1 MERKKSKSEIIRRYS
16 LFFAGVMLISF
27 GIALLIKSSLGV
39 SPISSVPYTLSLIV
53 SHLSVGEWTILAGI
67 VQIILQIV
75 MRPRDIHKAEIAL
88 QLVITFVFGYF
99 IDFYLY
105 LMSGFT
111 PEAYIVRMATLLLGC
126 VILSFGAYIQLI
138 GNVGML
144 PMDAL
149 LQVTAEVTGKKYSGL
164 RIFSDTVQAAASAI
178 ACIYFLGELSGVRE
192 GTIIAALICGNV
204 IKLFQNN
211 LTGLSNYLMP
221 ENVLEE
227 AAAAIEK
234 PVVSEN
240 HFVLTISHE
249 YGSGGRTIAKRI
261 AHELDLPYFDTEII
275 NMAAKKS
282 GYAEAFIQ
290 ENEERIH
297 TKAFRNL
304 SDWYGVAFYESV
316 PEKIFKAE
324 AQVIQEIAAQDS
336 CVIVGRLANYI
347 LQNHKNSLH
356 IFITADETERVR
368 RVMRKEGISQQAAE
382 QEIRDFANERRNHCQ
397 QFSDMEWGNGLNY
410 DITIKSNKYGVDRT
424 AAILIDMIRTFRQ
437 TMKPF

>member
-1 MERKKSKSEIIRRYS
+1 
-16 LFFAGVMLISF
+16 
-27 GIALLIKSSLGV
+27 
-39 SPISSVPYTLSLIV
+39 
-53 SHLSVGEWTILAGI
+53 
-67 VQIILQIV
+67 

-88 QLVITFVFGYF
+88 QLVITLVFGYF

-149 LQVTAEVTGKKYSGL
+149 LQVTAEVTGKKYSSL

-192 GTIIAALICGNV
+192 GTIIAALTCGNV

-347 LQNHKNSLH
+347 LQNHKNSLL
-356 IFITADETERVR
+356 TKPKGCAGLCVR
-368 RVMRKEGISQQAAE
+368 KVSPSRLLSRKSVILLMRDGIIASSSP
-382 QEIRDFANERRNHCQ
+382 I
-397 QFSDMEWGNGLNY
+397 WNGVTDL
-410 DITIKSNKYGVDRT
+410 T
-424 AAILIDMIRTFRQ
+424 MI
-437 TMKPF
+437 

>member
-1 MERKKSKSEIIRRYS
+1 
-16 LFFAGVMLISF
+16 
-27 GIALLIKSSLGV
+27 
-39 SPISSVPYTLSLIV
+39 
-53 SHLSVGEWTILAGI
+53 
-67 VQIILQIV
+67 

-149 LQVTAEVTGKKYSGL
+149 LQVTAEVTGKKYSSL

-192 GTIIAALICGNV
+192 GTIIAALTCGNV

-240 HFVLTISHE
+240 HFVLPIT
-249 YGSGGRTIAKRI
+249 
-261 AHELDLPYFDTEII
+261 
-275 NMAAKKS
+275 
-282 GYAEAFIQ
+282 
-290 ENEERIH
+290 NE
-297 TKAFRNL
+297 
-304 SDWYGVAFYESV
+304 
-316 PEKIFKAE
+316 
-324 AQVIQEIAAQDS
+324 
-336 CVIVGRLANYI
+336 
-347 LQNHKNSLH
+347 
-356 IFITADETERVR
+356 
-368 RVMRKEGISQQAAE
+368 
-382 QEIRDFANERRNHCQ
+382 
-397 QFSDMEWGNGLNY
+397 
-410 DITIKSNKYGVDRT
+410 
-424 AAILIDMIRTFRQ
+424 
-437 TMKPF
+437 